1 MHTRTRSFVAVAGL
15 ILVTA
20 GCGTA
25 AHNGTGASATAASR
39 HRAARTNTSTASVT
53 STAPSARAAPAQ
65 TIQLLSLYDVS
76 TGWVD
81 GTCVDGSEN
90 PEQCQKP
97 GPVPDGVLIGYTGF
111 QNSDGSPTADIEE
124 DLYSFSAAAVAEAD
138 TTNPKTL
145 LGSALAKIVVPMS
158 FPGIKADQVSAFT
171 LRISEDEQA
180 DYIIVRDNDRVGVF
194 SSAGDSATTTEDL
207 SAIQAVTK

>member
-1 MHTRTRSFVAVAGL
+1 MTGL

-20 GCGTA
+20 GCGAA

-39 HRAARTNTSTASVT
+39 HRAVRTTTSAPVPSTALAAT
-53 STAPSARAAPAQ
+53 AAPAQ

-76 TGWVD
+76 AGWVD

-124 DLYSFSAAAVAEAD
+124 DLYSFPSAAVAEAD
-138 TTNPKTL
+138 TSNPKTL

-158 FPGIKADQVSAFT
+158 FPGVKADQVSAFT

-194 SSAGDSATTTEDL
+194 SSAGDTATTTEDL
-207 SAIQAVTK
+207 SAIQAVTN